1 MFSDGLAHVTNRTN
15 TKISQIDELAR
26 KQMEQKGAKMHD
38 LVKDIDKQYDKQRAG
53 LKKELNLLSPKRQIR
68 RIFPTLFLA
77 LIFLTLYHISKNQCW
92 FTDQNFFIRNLFFI
106 LSFISAIVGVVFL
119 KNVAWAVIDVKQE
132 LAANNNQGKE
142 KVEKLSPID
151 KEK

>member
-15 TKISQIDELAR
+15 TKILQIDELAR
-26 KQMEQKGAKMHD
+26 KQMEQKGTKMHD
-38 LVKDIDKQYDKQRAG
+38 LVKDIDKQYNKQRAG

-106 LSFISAIVGVVFL
+106 LSFISATIGVVFL

>member
-119 KNVAWAVIDVKQE
+119 KNVAWAVIDVKQ
-132 LAANNNQGKE
+132 
-142 KVEKLSPID
+142 
-151 KEK
+151 